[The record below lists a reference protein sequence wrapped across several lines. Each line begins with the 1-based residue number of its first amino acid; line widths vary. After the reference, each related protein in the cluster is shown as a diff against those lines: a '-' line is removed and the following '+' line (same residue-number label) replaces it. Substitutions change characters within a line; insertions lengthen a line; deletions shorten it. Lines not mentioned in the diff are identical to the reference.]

1 MKTIEKSDINR
12 RRQGVL
18 FMTSSSTSNKVLS
31 MKYLADNYFLD
42 DCLMKRASL
51 YEKEKTTNIQIL
63 NTPYSLVAF
72 M

>member
-1 MKTIEKSDINR
+1 MKTIEKSNINR

-31 MKYLADNYFLD
+31 MKHLADNYFLD

-51 YEKEKTTNIQIL
+51 YEKEKT
-63 NTPYSLVAF
+63 
-72 M
+72 